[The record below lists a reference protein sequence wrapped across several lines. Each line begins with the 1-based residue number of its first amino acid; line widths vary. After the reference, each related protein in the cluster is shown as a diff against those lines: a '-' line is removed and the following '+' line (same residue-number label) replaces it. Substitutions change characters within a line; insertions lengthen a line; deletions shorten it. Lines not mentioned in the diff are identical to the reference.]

1 MNIIDI
7 IILVCFVPAI
17 VQGISKGFISQAVS
31 LAAIIIGV
39 WLAFHFSEAV
49 GNFLSGYIEVSGAW
63 LRAISFAVILLAA
76 VLVLNLIGKALAK
89 IVKFAMLG
97 WLDKLLGIVIS
108 VVKVFLVIGL
118 IVIVFDALNS
128 KFGFVPQQTV
138 DGSVLYKPLKDAVD
152 VVFPYLKGI
161 IFEK

>member
-17 VQGISKGFISQAVS
+17 VQGISKGFITQAISLVS
-31 LAAIIIGV
+31 IILGV
-39 WLAFHFSEAV
+39 WLAFHFSKPAGDFLE
-49 GNFLSGYIEVSGAW
+49 GFIDLSGPW
-63 LRAISFAVILLAA
+63 LHAVSFALILLVV
-76 VLVLNLIGKALAK
+76 VLVLNLIGKGLGK
-89 IVKFAMLG
+89 VVKLAMLG
-97 WLDKLLGIVIS
+97 WMDKLLGIVLA
-108 VVKVFLVIGL
+108 VVKVFLLIGL
-118 IVIVFDALNS
+118 VVILFDALNS

-161 IFEK
+161 IFNK